1 MAKKVVAT
9 LKKEGATL
17 YTKAVKIV
25 KTANGGYGY
34 EQRIMP
40 KDNVKEFFNSWVEIE

>member
-25 KTANGGYGY
+25 KTAKGGYGY

-40 KDNVKEFFNSWVEIE
+40 TNPGSAWSFGDSW

>member
-9 LKKEGATL
+9 LRKEGAVV
-17 YTKAVKIV
+17 YTRAVKIV
-25 KTANGGYGY
+25 KTAKGGYGF

-40 KDNVKEFFNSWVEIE
+40 KASVKEFFNS